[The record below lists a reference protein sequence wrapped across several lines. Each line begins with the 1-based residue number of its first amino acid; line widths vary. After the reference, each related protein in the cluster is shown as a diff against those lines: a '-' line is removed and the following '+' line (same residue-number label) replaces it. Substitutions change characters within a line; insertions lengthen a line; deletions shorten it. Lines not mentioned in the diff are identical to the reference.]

1 MKEGVNINS
10 NNISQLL
17 NLADNNSTITDIKVE
32 GNIKYITLTKNL
44 DHNLKCPICGSKLN
58 SKGKFSRHPN
68 NEIFQ
73 DGYSVS
79 LKVIGRKWICSNE
92 DCNYS
97 CRDSFD
103 FLEKRKRTTKI
114 IPLQIIMKLKDINLS
129 CVQVADMFNVSDTYV
144 HQTFKR
150 YVDLPRKK
158 LTRYICIDEVYLNLS
173 PTCKYALVIM
183 DFLTGDI
190 LDIVQSRRKNY
201 TQSYFLSI
209 PKIERNHVEY
219 LCCDMYDPYVN
230 YTKSYFPNA
239 QVITDSF
246 HVLQW
251 LIKLIN
257 IYINNVKKRYQ
268 EKDKKKLDEKNY
280 YTNASN
286 KSIIE
291 SKEVYILK
299 NAKWVLLSNPNKI
312 EYHESKYNRKLEM
325 DMDTLLWEKEFLKLD
340 PKFKEILDL
349 KNLYEEFNGSFIND
363 PTGASKRLDELI
375 KTYEN
380 CDIHIFK
387 QFAGL
392 IKKYRKSI
400 IASFTYVT
408 ENNLEDNGNI
418 LRRLSNGP
426 LESFN
431 NIPSKLRS
439 QSHGLDDFDFV
450 RNRILWY
457 CRDDAAILAIP
468 KKAEEV
474 RRPSKKRGPYNN
486 K

>member
-1 MKEGVNINS
+1 MDLV
-10 NNISQLL
+10 
-17 NLADNNSTITDIKVE
+17 DNNSTITEINVQ

-44 DHNLKCPICGSKLN
+44 NHNLKCPLCGSKLN
-58 SKGKFSRHPN
+58 SKGKFIRHPN

-73 DGYSVS
+73 DNFSVN
-79 LKVIGRKWICSNE
+79 LKVVGRKWICSNKE
-92 DCNYS
+92 CNYS

-103 FLEKRKRTTKI
+103 FLEKHKRTTKI

-129 CVQVADMFNVSDTYV
+129 CGQVADMFNISDTYV

-150 YVDLPRKK
+150 YIDLPRKK
-158 LTRYICIDEVYLNLS
+158 LTKYICIDEVYLNLS

-190 LDIVQSRRKNY
+190 LDIVKSRRTNY
-201 TQSYFLSI
+201 TESYFLSI
-209 PKIERNHVEY
+209 PKSEREQVEY

-230 YTKSYFPNA
+230 YTKKYFPKA

-251 LIKLIN
+251 LTKLIN
-257 IYINNVKKRYQ
+257 NYINSVKKRYQ
-268 EKDKKKLDEKNY
+268 DKDQKRLEDKNL

-286 KSIIE
+286 KTIKE

-299 NAKWVLLSNPNKI
+299 NAKWVLLSNPNKL
-312 EYHESKYNRKLEM
+312 EYHESKYNYKLGM
-325 DMDTLLWEKEFLKLD
+325 YMDTLLWENEILKLD
-340 PKFKEILDL
+340 SKFKEIRDL
-349 KNLYEEFNGSFIND
+349 KNLYEEFNASFIND
-363 PTGASKRLDELI
+363 ISGASKRLDELI
-375 KTYEN
+375 NIYEN
-380 CDIHIFK
+380 CNIYIFK

-392 IKKYRKSI
+392 IKKYRNSI
-400 IASFTYVT
+400 IASFTYVI
-408 ENNLEDNGNI
+408 DNKLDNDINI

-457 CRDDAAILAIP
+457 CRDDAAILAVP
-468 KKAEEV
+468 KKIEDV
-474 RRPSKKRGPYNN
+474 YRPSKKRGAYN
-486 K
+486 KK